1 MKSSTFCWKNGI
13 FTQNVLAYININ
25 IFWNPHINIDI
36 DIFKNILIDIDIF
49 KNVLIDIDIFKN
61 VLFDTDIDID
71 IFKSDLIDI
80 DIDIDIFKKCRYIDN
95 RYGLSIY
102 RTPLYFTNFY
112 TFKLSHF
119 LHNHLH
125 LGSLLGAHPV
135 PSHFQAF
142 TCSP

>member
-1 MKSSTFCWKNGI
+1 MPIYQQSVSIYYHNRWKALLSAEKNGI
-13 FTQNVLAYININ
+13 FTQNVLVYININ

-49 KNVLIDIDIFKN
+49 KNVLIDIDIDIDISMN
-61 VLFDTDIDID
+61 VFIDIDIDID

-102 RTPLYFTNFY
+102 RTPLTWYVSWST
-112 TFKLSHF
+112 KK
-119 LHNHLH
+119 
-125 LGSLLGAHPV
+125 
-135 PSHFQAF
+135 
-142 TCSP
+142 